1 MLCLG
6 ADIMCHVTCSPLR
19 LVTSCWAASSSF
31 LSFSTV
37 SGPELSRD
45 FGPSPRLL
53 VDLVLVRPRFILFI
67 CPGLGS
73 GCLLLDLGREVKEEL
88 EVDLVIAPGLVRFEM
103 EPETDLARFERDAL
117 RLMSRLTEELAVS
130 VLFLRLDSWRSEL
143 RLCI

>member
-1 MLCLG
+1 MLSIC
-6 ADIMCHVTCSPLR
+6 C
-19 LVTSCWAASSSF
+19 AASSSF

-45 FGPSPRLL
+45 FGPRPRLL
-53 VDLVLVRPRFILFI
+53 VDLVLVRPRLICFI
-67 CPGLGS
+67 CPGLDS
-73 GCLLLDLGREVKEEL
+73 DCLLLDLGKDVKEEL

-103 EPETDLARFERDAL
+103 EPDTDLARFERDAL

-130 VLFLRLDSWRSEL
+130 VLFLRLVSWRSEF

>member
-1 MLCLG
+1 MPSKCV
-6 ADIMCHVTCSPLR
+6 HVTCSPLR
-19 LVTSCWAASSSF
+19 LVTSCCAASSSF

-88 EVDLVIAPGLVRFEM
+88 DVDLVIAPGLVRFET
-103 EPETDLARFERDAL
+103 EPDTDLARFERDAL